1 MTNTPSKKPQA
12 NVIDYS
18 FSAPQ
23 YMLPHQALSKV
34 MHRATRSRL
43 KPFKSAFID
52 GFRRLYG
59 IDLNEAEHT
68 TGKGYNSFNA
78 FFTRALKPGA
88 RPIDEDSEAIVSPVD
103 GCVSE
108 AGSINDGD
116 VTQAKGRSYS
126 LLDLLGDDKDLAEQ
140 FMGGEFAT
148 IYLSPKDYHRIHMP
162 CDGRL
167 TSMRHV
173 PGRLFSVNPRTTRA
187 VPRLF
192 ARNER
197 VINVFETEFGPMALI
212 MVGAIF
218 VSSME
223 TVWHGEVNT
232 TRTGDMREWQYDGSL
247 KIAKGDEMGRFNMGS
262 TVILLY
268 PQGAVEQ
275 NNIMTSGQVLRLGQ
289 RIGDIV

>member
-1 MTNTPSKKPQA
+1 MSNKPKQSPKA

-23 YMLPHQALSKV
+23 YLLPHQALSKV
-34 MHRATRSRL
+34 MHKATRSRL
-43 KPFKSAFID
+43 KPFKSAFIG
-52 GFRRLYG
+52 GFSRIYG
-59 IDLNEAEHT
+59 INMQEAEHESR
-68 TGKGYNSFNA
+68 KSYQSINA
-78 FFTRALKPGA
+78 FFTRALKAGA
-88 RPIDEDSEAIVSPVD
+88 RAIDQDPEAIVSPVD

-108 AGSINDGD
+108 AAPITNNQII
-116 VTQAKGRSYS
+116 QAKGRDYTVE
-126 LLDLLGDDKDLAEQ
+126 DLLAGDKALAEQ
-140 FMGGEFAT
+140 FKDGDFAT

-173 PGRLFSVNPRTTRA
+173 PGRLFSVNPRNVRS

-197 VINVFETEFGPMALI
+197 VINVFETEFGPMVLI

-232 TRTGDMREWQYDGSL
+232 TRKGNVREWQYDGSL
-247 KIAKGDEMGRFNMGS
+247 KLAKGDEMGRFNMGS

-268 PQGAVEQ
+268 PPGAVEQ
-275 NNIMTSGQVLRLGQ
+275 NNCMEAGRCLRLGE
-289 RIGDIV
+289 RIADLI

>member
-1 MTNTPSKKPQA
+1 
-12 NVIDYS
+12 
-18 FSAPQ
+18 
-23 YMLPHQALSKV
+23 
-34 MHRATRSRL
+34 
-43 KPFKSAFID
+43 
-52 GFRRLYG
+52 
-59 IDLNEAEHT
+59 
-68 TGKGYNSFNA
+68 
-78 FFTRALKPGA
+78 
-88 RPIDEDSEAIVSPVD
+88 
-103 GCVSE
+103 
-108 AGSINDGD
+108 
-116 VTQAKGRSYS
+116 
-126 LLDLLGDDKDLAEQ
+126 
-140 FMGGEFAT
+140 MGGEFAT

>member
-1 MTNTPSKKPQA
+1 MSSSNKPKA

-23 YMLPHQALSKV
+23 YLLPHQALSKV
-34 MHRATRSRL
+34 MHKATRSRL
-43 KPFKSAFID
+43 KPFKSAVIG
-52 GFRRLYG
+52 GFTRIYG
-59 IDLNEAEHT
+59 INMQEAEHES
-68 TGKGYNSFNA
+68 GKSYHSINA
-78 FFTRALKPGA
+78 FFTRALKAGA
-88 RPIDEDSEAIVSPVD
+88 RQIDQDPEAIVSPVD
-103 GCVSE
+103 GTVSE
-108 AGSINDGD
+108 AAPIREQQLI
-116 VTQAKGRSYS
+116 QAKGREYTV
-126 LLDLLGDDKDLAEQ
+126 LDLLAGDKKLAEQ
-140 FMGGEFAT
+140 FKDGDFAT

-162 CDGRL
+162 CDGQL
-167 TSMRHV
+167 VSMRHV
-173 PGRLFSVNPRTTRA
+173 PGRLFSVNPRTTRS

-197 VINVFETEFGPMALI
+197 VINIFETEFGPMALI

-232 TRTGDMREWQYDGSL
+232 TRRGNVREWQYDGSL
-247 KIAKGDEMGRFNMGS
+247 KLAKGEEMGRFNMGS

-275 NNIMTSGQVLRLGQ
+275 NAVMEAGQSLKLGQ
-289 RIGDIV
+289 RIADLV

>member
-1 MTNTPSKKPQA
+1 MSSTNKPKA

-23 YMLPHQALSKV
+23 YLLPHQALSKV
-34 MHRATRSRL
+34 MHKATRSRL
-43 KPFKSAFID
+43 KPFKSAVIG
-52 GFRRLYG
+52 GFTRIYG
-59 IDLNEAEHT
+59 INMQEAEHES
-68 TGKGYNSFNA
+68 GKSYNSVNA
-78 FFTRALKPGA
+78 FFTRALKAGA
-88 RPIDEDSEAIVSPVD
+88 RPIDQDPEAIVSPVD
-103 GCVSE
+103 GTVSE
-108 AGSINDGD
+108 SAPIRDQQII
-116 VTQAKGRSYS
+116 QAKGREYS
-126 LLDLLGDDKDLAEQ
+126 VLELLGGDKALAEQ
-140 FMGGEFAT
+140 FKDGDFST

-167 TSMRHV
+167 VSMRHV
-173 PGRLFSVNPRTTRA
+173 PGRLFSVNPRTTRS

-197 VINVFETEFGPMALI
+197 VINIFETEFGPMALI

-232 TRTGDMREWQYDGSL
+232 TRRGNIRQWEYDGSL
-247 KIAKGDEMGRFNMGS
+247 KLAKGDEMGRFNMGS

-275 NNIMTSGQVLRLGQ
+275 NALMESGQALRLGQ
-289 RIGDIV
+289 RIADLV

>member
-1 MTNTPSKKPQA
+1 MSNKKAPKKA
-12 NVIDYS
+12 NVIDHS

-23 YMLPHQALSKV
+23 YLLPHQALSKV
-34 MHRATRSRL
+34 MHKATRSRL
-43 KPFKSAFID
+43 KPFKSAIIH
-52 GFRRLYG
+52 GLTNIYG
-59 IDLNEAEHT
+59 INMQEAEREHRSS
-68 TGKGYNSFNA
+68 YSSVND
-78 FFTRALKPGA
+78 FFTRALKAGA
-88 RPIDEDSEAIVSPVD
+88 RPVDPEPEAIVSPVD
-103 GCVSE
+103 GAVSE
-108 AGSINDGD
+108 AGPIRSQQLI
-116 VTQAKGRSYS
+116 QAKGRDFSVE
-126 LLDLLGDDKDLAEQ
+126 DLLAGDKNLAAQFKD
-140 FMGGEFAT
+140 GDFAT

-173 PGRLFSVNPRTTRA
+173 PGRLFSVNPRTVRS

-197 VINVFETEFGPMALI
+197 VINIFETEFGPMALI

-232 TRTGDMREWQYDGSL
+232 TRKGNVREWQYDGSL
-247 KIAKGDEMGRFNMGS
+247 KLCKGEEMGRFNMGS

-268 PQGAVEQ
+268 PHAAVEQ
-275 NNIMTSGQVLRLGQ
+275 TGVMNSGQTLRLGE
-289 RIGDIV
+289 RIAEMV